1 MHIALFPSYC
11 ISAVRVFVLKDIDLR
26 IYFIAF
32 CRKYLSLPL
41 NNNWSKIQTLHVS
54 FRELEE
60 SDCAALRNNLVVM
73 MADFCVQY
81 TTLVDW

>member
-11 ISAVRVFVLKDIDLR
+11 ISAVCVFVLKDIYLS

-32 CRKYLSLPL
+32 CRKYPSLPL
-41 NNNWSKIQTLHVS
+41 NNDWSKIQTLHVL
-54 FRELEE
+54 FEE
-60 SDCAALRNNLVVM
+60 HEKSDSAALRNNLVVT

-81 TTLVDW
+81 TALVDW